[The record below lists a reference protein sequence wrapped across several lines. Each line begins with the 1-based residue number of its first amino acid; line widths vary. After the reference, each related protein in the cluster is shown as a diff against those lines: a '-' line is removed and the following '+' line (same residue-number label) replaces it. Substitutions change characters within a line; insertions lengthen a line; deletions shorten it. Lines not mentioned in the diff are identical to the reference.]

1 MRGTIQDYFI
11 DIHHE
16 LNADRSLYENDY
28 SDYTD
33 DVELGQCHLYGIMYK
48 EEVPVKSGYEDYTV
62 YYIDDDR
69 YSESDLISIISED
82 IINKWLVYDVL
93 YYDSDSGF
101 EVIDRYFFNKY
112 VENRFSAEVLN
123 IQEIWYLS
131 SSVFLFYN
139 DAKAYLDDNE
149 YYHDRD
155 PRIVP
160 IAFYDRGLLNIIKD
174 TDFSNIR

>member
-1 MRGTIQDYFI
+1 MKDTIQDYFI

-16 LNADRSLYENDY
+16 LNTDRNLHKNDY
-28 SDYTD
+28 IDNT
-33 DVELGQCHLYGIMYK
+33 ELNQCYLYGIMYK

-69 YSESDLISIISED
+69 CSESDLIAMISED
-82 IINKWLVYDVL
+82 IINKWLMYDVL
-93 YYDSDSGF
+93 YYDSDNGF
-101 EVIDRYFFNKY
+101 EVTDRYSFNKY

-131 SSVFLFYN
+131 NNVFLFYD
-139 DAKAYLDDNE
+139 DAKTYLDDNE

-155 PRIVP
+155 PRIVS
-160 IAFYDRGLLNIIKD
+160 ITFYDRELINTVKNV
-174 TDFSNIR
+174 DFSTIR